1 MDFGPPQQ
9 HWEQWGWDG
18 DSLLADPSGPSSH
31 TNDVFKMSAYSSL
44 SLPDLPLDSDPD
56 LQSTRPEGSRG
67 TEDFWNSSPFESRTA
82 GDDTCPNL
90 LAGRVPC
97 DCTRQ
102 DAELLNKL
110 QCRRPDIFATLSMS
124 NCQIQGCEADVS
136 LFKGYHQ
143 RHRVCDEHA
152 KAPSVVHEGMSQ
164 RYCQQCGRYSWQ
176 PNSVIE
182 PSILSIL
189 KESAFASPFTL
200 IFLFAIPRNTSDFST
215 QAGLQ

>member
-1 MDFGPPQQ
+1 MDFAPPQQ

-18 DSLLADPSGPSSH
+18 DSLLADPSGPALQA
-31 TNDVFKMSAYSSL
+31 TDGFKINAYSS
-44 SLPDLPLDSDPD
+44 SFFPDLHLESDPE
-56 LQSTRPEGSRG
+56 LPSYRPDGEGSLV
-67 TEDFWNSSPFESRTA
+67 TEEFLNPSPLEFQPA
-82 GDDTCPNL
+82 GNNTCPNL

-124 NCQIQGCEADVS
+124 SCQIQGCEADVS

-143 RHRVCDEHA
+143 RHRVCDDHA

-164 RYCQQCGRYSWQ
+164 RYCQQCGRY
-176 PNSVIE
+176 IHYRHT
-182 PSILSIL
+182 PSLGIAFVPVSS
-189 KESAFASPFTL
+189 SASASASTNPFFVSN
-200 IFLFAIPRNTSDFST
+200 IH
-215 QAGLQ
+215 